1 MKHFC
6 ICLFATLLARQLSA
20 QASFQITYTGFTA
33 TQQAAFDLAAQR
45 WAAILQSAVPIKVNA
60 LLVPLPSGP
69 LGICFPNGRKEF
81 AAAPFSGTWYPTA
94 LANALS
100 GEELN
105 AGEYDMDI
113 YFNSTQSWFW
123 DTAGTVPSHQYDF
136 VSVAMHEIGHGLGF
150 VSLAK
155 VSNGEG
161 SLGLLSPDDFAP
173 LTTSFPWPDLD
184 SLPSVYDR
192 FLVDQNGIHLIELT
206 NPSVFLGQQLTSNEL
221 YFAGPQATAANGNS
235 APRLYAPNTF
245 SLGSSIT
252 HLNESTYPA
261 GHPDELMTPFVS
273 KGKKVHNI
281 GPVTRAMLAD
291 LGWKLNPL
299 QGIQAEL
306 TNHRLAVF
314 PTLTHGPLWL
324 HAPYR
329 LNKLMLVNVQ
339 GQIVLKQPAPRQEEP
354 LFLDLSALPAGCY
367 LLVVRGDG
375 GQWTGRVAKQ

>member
-33 TQQAAFDLAAQR
+33 TQQVAFDLAAQR
-45 WAAILQSAVPIKVNA
+45 WAAILQSTVPIKVNA
-60 LLVPLPSGP
+60 LLLPLPSSL
-69 LGICFPNGRKEF
+69 LGICFPNGRKDF
-81 AAAPFSGTWYPTA
+81 AAAPFSDTWYPTA
-94 LANALS
+94 LANAMS
-100 GEELN
+100 GNELN
-105 AGEYDMDI
+105 EGEFDMDI
-113 YFNSTQSWFW
+113 YLNSNQSWNW
-123 DTAGTVPSHQYDF
+123 DTTGSVPPHQYDF
-136 VSVAMHEIGHGLGF
+136 VSVAMHELGHGLGF

-161 SLGLLSPDDFAP
+161 SLGLLTPGDFSP

-184 SLPSVYDR
+184 SLPSIYDR
-192 FLVDQNGIHLIELT
+192 FLVDQDGQYLTELK
-206 NPSVFLGQQLTSNEL
+206 NPSFALGQKLTSNSL
-221 YFAGPQATAANGNS
+221 YFAGLQATAANGNS
-235 APRLYAPNTF
+235 APRLYAPVTF
-245 SLGSSIT
+245 ALGSSIT

-273 KGKKVHNI
+273 KGKKVNSI
-281 GPVTRAMLAD
+281 GPVTWAMLAD

-306 TNHRLAVF
+306 TNAGLLIF

-329 LNKLMLVNVQ
+329 LNELMLVNVH
-339 GQIVLKQPAPRQEEP
+339 GQVMLRQPAVRQEEP
-354 LFLDLSALPAGCY
+354 LMLDLSALPAGCY
-367 LLVVRGDG
+367 LLVVRSED
-375 GQWTGRVAKQ
+375 GQWAGRVAKQ